1 MKRIRRPL
9 ESWVAG
15 SIAVMLAWPTEA
27 SAIAV
32 GLLDT
37 FQNGT
42 TLDWVEGLGGA
53 IAPIPPAV
61 VANAGPGG
69 SGDFA
74 LRITGTGSLAGA
86 GGKLVVNNVQ
96 PRWLGDYTAAGINGM
111 MLDVRNPNGFALS
124 LRVAID
130 GPAVGTSGGRWVS
143 GEVVV
148 PASSGWRTVTFS
160 LLPDDLRP
168 GDFAATNA
176 ATTLANVAVLRVM
189 HAPVAMWSGAA
200 VAGQMDLND
209 IEALPEPT
217 TALSLLVG
225 SFLLRSL
232 RSSRRR

>member
-15 SIAVMLAWPTEA
+15 SIAVMLAWATEA

-37 FQNGT
+37 FQSGT

-86 GGKLVVNNVQ
+86 GGCNQGFLRDDALLVVVVITDEYDGE
-96 PRWLGDYTAAGINGM
+96 GD
-111 MLDVRNPNGFALS
+111 
-124 LRVAID
+124 
-130 GPAVGTSGGRWVS
+130 
-143 GEVVV
+143 
-148 PASSGWRTVTFS
+148 
-160 LLPDDLRP
+160 
-168 GDFAATNA
+168 
-176 ATTLANVAVLRVM
+176 
-189 HAPVAMWSGAA
+189 
-200 VAGQMDLND
+200 
-209 IEALPEPT
+209 PEPGN
-217 TALSLLVG
+217 SCM
-225 SFLLRSL
+225 
-232 RSSRRR
+232 